1 MTYANLTDVSTRLG
15 RPITSPDE
23 VAQVNAWLADVE
35 SAILERVPDLDERV
49 NDGLLS
55 AATVVRI
62 EAGAVV
68 RRILNPGG
76 LTSVTRSV
84 DDVQVTE
91 RREGQSQ
98 STDWLTDAD
107 WAALLP
113 IAARGAFS
121 TRPGF
126 EPDRC
131 PGPWL

>member
-1 MTYANLTDVSTRLG
+1 MTYANLTDVSARLG

-35 SAILERVPDLDERV
+35 STILERVPDLDERV
-49 NDGLLS
+49 DGGALS

-84 DDVQVTE
+84 DDVHVTE

-107 WAALLP
+107 WAALMP
-113 IAARGAFS
+113 TFARGAFS
-121 TRPGF
+121 TRPAF
-126 EPDRC
+126 EPDRR
-131 PGPWL
+131 PEPWL